1 MSITPLPSAIGAA
14 KQRRAARLFAA
25 DGRAVFVALDHAA
38 YMGSGPPLGDPM
50 RSIAA
55 AAPDSILAT
64 WHLAREYPTEFAR
77 SGLVLR
83 IDGGVSEMGGFAT
96 EDTLGFLHS
105 VEDAVRIGADAV
117 VVLGYPGAPDE
128 QLSLQRIAA
137 VCTEAERYGMPVMA
151 EMIPGG
157 FGRAVEWSVEH
168 ISKSARLGAELG
180 ADIVKTVCPEDP
192 ADFAEVVAAC
202 PVPVVALGGPKM
214 PDEDAVVA
222 VARGVVEAGGAGIAF
237 GRNVWGSADPAGLV
251 GRLMDA
257 VHG

>member
-1 MSITPLPSAIGAA
+1 MTNHRFPSAVGAA
-14 KQRRAARLFAA
+14 KLRRAGHLFAD

-38 YMGSGPPLGDPM
+38 YMGSGPPLGQSMVD
-50 RSIAA
+50 IGA
-55 AAPDSILAT
+55 AAPDGVLAT
-64 WHLAREYPTEFAR
+64 WHVARDYPEVFAR

-83 IDGGVSEMGGFAT
+83 LDGGVSELGGFPT
-96 EDTLGFLHS
+96 DDVSGLLHG
-105 VEDAVRIGADAV
+105 VEDAVTIGADAV

-128 QLSLQRIAA
+128 HLSLQRLAA

-157 FGRAVEWSVEH
+157 FGRAVDWTVDN
-168 ISKSARLGAELG
+168 IAKAARLGAELG
-180 ADIVKTVCPEDP
+180 ADIVKTVCPDDP
-192 ADFAEVVAAC
+192 AEFAEVVAAC

-237 GRNVWGSADPAGLV
+237 GRNVWGSDDPAKLV
-251 GRLMDA
+251 RRLLDA